1 MGGNKEHNY
10 TTFNDFLK
18 VKINEAISV
27 ISISFHNIAI
37 KRHTIIEKIGH
48 LSLSMGEL
56 VKKNSKEFK

>member
-27 ISISFHNIAI
+27 ISIPFHNNNIAI
-37 KRHTIIEKIGH
+37 KRHTVIEKIG
-48 LSLSMGEL
+48 SFIL
-56 VKKNSKEFK
+56 VYGRIG